1 VARAERSKMTK
12 LDPRVGEAGPRGD
25 GVRGDAYAR
34 VELGGDALQLDVQS
48 KVGGLY
54 GAAIEADLRSVLERL
69 GVVGAQV
76 MVADRGALPAVLR
89 ARIEAAA
96 LRAGVGA
103 AEAPLF
109 DAPVATAFDRRRRSR
124 LYLPG
129 NQPKFMTNAG
139 LYGGD
144 GIIFDLEDSVHPDE
158 KDAARILVRNVLC
171 EWSYPGT
178 ERMVRINPGELGMAD
193 LDEIVAA
200 QPDLL
205 LLPKVE
211 CAEEVVA
218 VAERVASIQSSREFE
233 RPLWLMPILE
243 SAQGIEAATE
253 IARAHESIVAITLG
267 LEDLTADLGVP
278 KTDAG
283 PETLYARSRVVMAAN
298 AVGVQPI
305 DSVYG
310 NVGDEEGL
318 RRWAKA
324 SRAMGFVGMGCV
336 HPRQIPVLHEC
347 FAPSPDE
354 IEKARRIVEAFEAA
368 RAGGEAVVSLGS
380 RMIDPPVVKR
390 ALAIV
395 AQADE
400 IVESSE
406 EGGHEE

>member
-1 VARAERSKMTK
+1 MTK
-12 LDPRVGEAGPRGD
+12 RDPRVGEAGARGD

-34 VELGGDALQLDVQS
+34 VELGGAALQLDVHS

-54 GAAIEADLRSVLERL
+54 GAAIDADLRSVLERL
-69 GVVGAQV
+69 GVNGAQV
-76 MVADRGALPAVLR
+76 TVEDRGALPAVLR

-96 LRAGVGA
+96 LRAGAGD
-103 AEAPLF
+103 AEYPLS
-109 DAPVATAFDRRRRSR
+109 DAPAATASDRRRRSR

-158 KDAARILVRNVLC
+158 KDAARILVRNVLS

-178 ERMVRINPGELGMAD
+178 ERMVRINPGELGMED
-193 LDEIVAA
+193 LDEIVPA

-211 CAEEVVA
+211 CAAEVAA
-218 VAERVASIQSSREFE
+218 VAERVAEVQSSRNFE

-243 SAQGIEAATE
+243 SARGIEAATE
-253 IARAHESIVAITLG
+253 IASAHERVVSITLG

-283 PETLYARSRVVMAAN
+283 SETLYARSRVVMAAN
-298 AVGVQPI
+298 AAGVQAI

-318 RRWAKA
+318 RSWAKA

-354 IEKARRIVEAFEAA
+354 IERARRIVEAFEVA
-368 RAGGEAVVSLGS
+368 RAAGNAVVSLGS